1 MKTKSINEEVIDLDF
16 HVVDED
22 EDDKVQTIEDDLDF
36 DIEDMIEESL
46 KRRTK
51 FFESNLKKMNSTL
64 KNHDSRITNLEKQQ
78 KVILEELAKISGKDL
93 TPAEVEKAIAEID
106 DRNVLDKTLGAV
118 GGVLHGV
125 VDTAAF
131 VLESTV
137 DLVTLG
143 RAKREH

>member
-1 MKTKSINEEVIDLDF
+1 MKTKSVNDEIIDLDGEENEETF
-16 HVVDED
+16 
-22 EDDKVQTIEDDLDF
+22 QAIEDALDL
-36 DIEDMIEESL
+36 DIEDMIEASM

-51 FFESNLKKMNSTL
+51 FFESNLKKVNSTL
-64 KNHDSRITNLEKQQ
+64 KDHDSRITAVEKQQ

-93 TPAEVEKAIAEID
+93 TEAEVEKAIAEMD

-118 GGVLHGV
+118 GGILHGV

-137 DLVTLG
+137 DLVKLG